1 MPVDSS
7 VAVTP
12 GVGAAIAIESIGGL
26 AYQKIRVAWGP
37 EGFVDEM
44 TQLSIN
50 VASNGD
56 NSIVVAVA
64 AQTIRVYGF
73 FFTVAGVVSAKW
85 KNGAGTDFHP
95 ALPFLGNGASWF
107 LPKDGRPWFTCSVNT
122 ALILNLSGA
131 IQVSGSLYYAQS

>member
-1 MPVDSS
+1 MPIDTS

-12 GVGAAIAIESIGGL
+12 GVGAAIAVESIGGL
-26 AYQKIRVAWGP
+26 SYQKIRVAWGS
-37 EGFVDEM
+37 EGFVDEL
-44 TQLSIN
+44 TQVAIN
-50 VASNGD
+50 CAGNGD
-56 NSIVVAVA
+56 NTIVAAVA

-73 FFTVAGVVSAKW
+73 VFFVAGVVNAKW

-95 ALPFLGNGASWF
+95 ALPFLGNGASWM
-107 LPKDGRPWFTCSVNT
+107 LPRDGKPWLTCSTNT